1 MINPLSIEPHGWDSP
16 PDPDSEREFEVAKED
31 FIKAKREYNDSRED
45 LRVAIQDLKQ
55 ARNELLDEFGLDESD
70 LDSILYEQER
80 KGLL

>member
-1 MINPLSIEPHGWDSP
+1 MINPLSIEPYGWDSP

-55 ARNELLDEFGLDESD
+55 ARNELLDEFGLHESD
-70 LDSILYEQER
+70 LESILNEQER